1 MIESS
6 QRDGGCVSEMTSVNS
21 VCRVIVADDE
31 PEFRGWLKSVLS
43 DSGDFRLIGEVS
55 NGTEA
60 MELIPSLLPDL
71 VIADMYMPDPDGLE
85 VVRYVQN
92 HFSGI
97 KAILVSAHEER
108 VYERLAR
115 EEGALA
121 FIPKAKLSLDALRQA
136 LQGEA
141 KR

>member
-1 MIESS
+1 M
-6 QRDGGCVSEMTSVNS
+6 
-21 VCRVIVADDE
+21 VADDE
-31 PEFRGWLKSVLS
+31 PDFRGWLRSLLN

-60 MELIPSLLPDL
+60 LQLIPSLLPDL
-71 VIADMYMPDPDGLE
+71 VIADMHMPEPDGLE
-85 VVRYVQN
+85 VVRYVQR

-121 FIPKAKLSLDALRQA
+121 FIPKARLSLDALRRA
-136 LQGEA
+136 LKKEEA
-141 KR
+141 ER

>member
-1 MIESS
+1 
-6 QRDGGCVSEMTSVNS
+6 MTSVDG
-21 VCRVIVADDE
+21 VCRVMVADDE
-31 PEFRGWLKSVLS
+31 PEFRGWLRSVLN

-60 MELIPSLLPDL
+60 LELIPSLLPDL
-71 VIADMYMPDPDGLE
+71 LIADMYMPDPDGLE
-85 VVRYVQN
+85 VVRYVQR

-136 LQGEA
+136 LKGEA
-141 KR
+141 AP

>member
-1 MIESS
+1 
-6 QRDGGCVSEMTSVNS
+6 MTTVER

-31 PEFRGWLKSVLS
+31 PDFRAWLRSLLN

-60 MELIPSLLPDL
+60 LELIPSLLPDL
-71 VIADMYMPDPDGLE
+71 VIADMYMPEPDGLE
-85 VVRYVQN
+85 VVRYVQRC
-92 HFSGI
+92 FSGI

-121 FIPKAKLSLDALRQA
+121 FIPKARLSLDALRRA
-136 LQGEA
+136 LKGEA
-141 KR
+141 AR